1 MKGKLIALFT
11 VVCLVLMGSVKAQL
25 LVGPTLSGGMTYG
38 KNFVVDDTSR
48 FYMENS
54 ASTYFGGGLD
64 VLYQFD
70 ENIRVH
76 AGIQYAQ
83 RKFLLAPPSPVE
95 GLQFTE
101 VERMSNIVSIPM
113 TVHYRIPM
121 GESGSN
127 YINFI
132 AGHSIDI
139 TSEDSVVIKR
149 PFEAIDSIG
158 ASWTRYE
165 YQNIKRTLPTVLLG
179 AGLDLERPS
188 GNIIN
193 LSLIWGIGTGEI
205 TRGNVSEW
213 QTLNGAFDPTDQEL
227 PDEFPDHYYDW
238 SLRGSTL
245 SLKASYWFNLDK
257 LFNKDEDEE
266 SGDESLIEDAD

>member
-54 ASTYFGGGLD
+54 PSTYFGGGLD

-70 ENIRVH
+70 ENIRVQV
-76 AGIQYAQ
+76 GLQYSQ
-83 RKFLLAPPSPVE
+83 RKFVLAPPSPVE
-95 GLQFTE
+95 GLQFTDAE
-101 VERMSNIVSIPM
+101 MMSTIISIPM

-121 GESGSN
+121 GESESN

-132 AGHSIDI
+132 LGHSIDF
-139 TSEDSVVIKR
+139 TNEDSVVVKR
-149 PFEAIDSIG
+149 PFAAIDSG
-158 ASWTRYE
+158 GSWTRDE
-165 YQNIKRTLPTVLLG
+165 YQNIKRTLPTVLIG
-179 AGLDLERPS
+179 AGLDFERPS
-188 GNIIN
+188 GNVIN
-193 LSLIWGIGTGEI
+193 LSVIWGIGTGEI
-205 TRGNVSEW
+205 VKGNLSEW
-213 QTLNGAFDPTDQEL
+213 QVLNGDFDATDQEL

-238 SLRGSTL
+238 SLRGSTV
-245 SLKASYWFNLDK
+245 SVKASYWFSLEK
-257 LFNKDEDEE
+257 LFNKGDDEE
-266 SGDESLIEDAD
+266 EATDESLIKEEE